1 MPGSADGPTL
11 RWTIEAQGD
20 RCLEIGFGRGM
31 SIDTGRQCAR
41 AAAALR
47 RAEIEGIT
55 DVVPTFNAVA
65 VHYQPNLTAAG
76 SLQDSPEMP
85 HALLAA
91 RIEAVLDTLRH
102 NAEDIAP
109 ARIVDI
115 PVCYGDDYGPDL
127 THVAQH
133 CGIDPADVIRLHSQQ
148 TAYVF
153 MLGFAPGAPYIGV
166 HDEKLDIGRRSTPRT
181 RLPAGSVAIANRQ
194 TMIYPN
200 ASPGGWHIIGA
211 TPVVLFDPGR
221 EPATL
226 LAPGDSIRF
235 IPITAAEYER
245 LLGARA

>member
-1 MPGSADGPTL
+1 MPGSTDGPNF
-11 RWTIEAQGD
+11 RWTIKAQGA
-20 RCLEIGFGRGM
+20 RCLEIGFGSGM
-31 SIDTGRQCAR
+31 NIDTGRQCAQ
-41 AAAALR
+41 AAAVLR
-47 RAEIEGIT
+47 RAEIDGIT
-55 DVVPTFNAVA
+55 DVVPTFNTVA
-65 VHYQPNLTAAG
+65 VHYQPNLLAAG
-76 SLQDSPEMP
+76 SHQNGTEMP

-91 RIEAVLDTLRH
+91 RIEAVLTTLRR
-102 NAEDIAP
+102 NPGDIAA

-115 PVCYGDDYGPDL
+115 PVCYGDEYGPDL
-127 THVAQH
+127 AHVAQH
-133 CGIDPADVIRLHSQQ
+133 CSIDPADVIRLHSQQ

-226 LAPGDSIRF
+226 LSPGDSIRF
-235 IPITAAEYER
+235 IPITAAEYKQ
-245 LLGARA
+245 LHGARP